1 MATIAGVRFYPDKL
15 VRYVDT
21 CGIPVI
27 AGDWVEVETDSGPKN
42 GIVVFGPNQI
52 LHSSLDCSKMRLL
65 GKVAKPFG
73 Q

>member
-1 MATIAGVRFYPDKL
+1 MQPNGNIFPDFSFSS
-15 VRYVDT
+15 T
-21 CGIPVI
+21 
-27 AGDWVEVETDSGPKN
+27 GDWVEVETDSGPKN

-52 LHSSLDCSKMRLL
+52 LHSNLDCSKMRLL